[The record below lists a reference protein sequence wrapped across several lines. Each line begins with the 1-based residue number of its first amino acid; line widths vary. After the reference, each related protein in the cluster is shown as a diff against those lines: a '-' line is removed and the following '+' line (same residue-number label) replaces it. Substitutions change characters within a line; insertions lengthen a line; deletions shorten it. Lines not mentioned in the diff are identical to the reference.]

1 MFRVTECTFRVTEC
15 TFRDTEWPFRD
26 TEWRFIINIKQN
38 YLSQNKSDVCTCFY
52 INFSYICGDYIQN
65 KKLIKMNKFFLTSLL
80 VAAAITANAQDNTT
94 KDSLT
99 METMM
104 HNIPEVMVKGSRPIV
119 KAERGMLSYNM
130 PLLLKQLPA
139 DNAYE
144 ALTRIPGVSNATGNI
159 SFSGN
164 EVTLIINGQATTLT
178 QEQLAERLKAMP
190 ATQLAKAEVM
200 LSAPARYHVRG
211 MAINIVTKDYA
222 GTNQLS
228 GQIIGGLVQTKY
240 AKGFGDLYLSMQR
253 GKFGLDAQYK
263 LVNGNSY
270 GESSRIANHPLGN
283 NRIHYNDET
292 GQKSFGITHDY
303 RLGMNYAFSKNHR
316 LDVAYTGQWDKTN
329 SNSRTTGSSISGM
342 HRDSHEYLHN
352 VDVNYALP
360 FGLTLSGSYT
370 YYRTPQQQ
378 ALDGTITTENK
389 NETERNLT
397 SGSEQTINKWMFT
410 ADQTHSLAHGWGLS
424 YGVKGQFTS
433 NKSYQTTI
441 DKDGS
446 VLPDGTSSVDLN
458 ERIWNIY
465 AGFSKQINK
474 AISLEASVAAEQY
487 HSPIWDKWRVY
498 PTLNALWN
506 VNDNHLL
513 NLSFSSNSEFP
524 SYWSTMSN
532 VYYSS
537 TYTEIHGNPDL
548 KPFSYS
554 NVNLMWQIKRRYT
567 LMAFASLKPDYSV
580 QLPYQTTDRMAVI
593 MKETNF
599 DYSNSFGL
607 QASAIFSAGK
617 WLNGNVFAVGTYK
630 HDKSSHFFDLPFNR
644 KKLSV
649 RLGGMASVKLCST
662 QDLRL
667 ILNPFIQSKAIQGV
681 YDISPIFRMNAK
693 LQWSSHDGRWGLR
706 INGNNIFNNKYDTRS
721 VQGNQDYRMKINY
734 SWASVTFAVIYKFGG
749 YKEKTVKEVDT
760 SRMGH

>member
-1 MFRVTECTFRVTEC
+1 MVNKIFLLGLFL
-15 TFRDTEWPFRD
+15 
-26 TEWRFIINIKQN
+26 
-38 YLSQNKSDVCTCFY
+38 LSVANMKAQT
-52 INFSYICGDYIQN
+52 
-65 KKLIKMNKFFLTSLL
+65 LTH
-80 VAAAITANAQDNTT
+80 T
-94 KDSLT
+94 DSLT
-99 METMM
+99 MENMM
-104 HNIPEVMVKGSRPIV
+104 HNLPEVMVKGSRPIV

-144 ALTRIPGVSNATGNI
+144 ALTRIPGISDATGSI

-164 EVTLIINGQATTLT
+164 EVTLIVNGQATTLT
-178 QEQLAERLKAMP
+178 QEQLTERLKAMP
-190 ATQLAKAEVM
+190 AAQLAKAEVM

-228 GQIIGGLVQTKY
+228 GQIIGGMRQNKY
-240 AKGFGDLYLSMQR
+240 ANEFGDLYLSLQR

-263 LVNGNSY
+263 YVNGNSY

-283 NRIHYNDET
+283 NRVYYNDET
-292 GQKSFGITHDY
+292 GQKSFGITHNY

-316 LDVAYTGQWDKTN
+316 LDVAYTGHWDKRCSN
-329 SNSRTTGSSISGM
+329 SNTTGSSISGM
-342 HRDSHEYLHN
+342 HHDSHEYLHN
-352 VDVNYALP
+352 VDVNYSLP
-360 FGLTLSGSYT
+360 FGLTLNGSYT

-378 ALDGTITTENK
+378 ALDGTMHTDESML
-389 NETERNLT
+389 ETERNLT

-441 DKDGS
+441 DKDGTIQ
-446 VLPDGTSSVDLN
+446 PNGTSSVDNN

-474 AISLEASVAAEQY
+474 AISVEASVAAEQY

-532 VYYSS
+532 VFYSS
-537 TYTEIHGNPDL
+537 TYSEIHGNPDL
-548 KPFSYS
+548 NPFSYY

-567 LMAFASLKPDYSV
+567 LMAFASLKPDYFV
-580 QLPYQTTDRMAVI
+580 QLPYQTTERMAVI

-599 DYSNSFGL
+599 DYSNSYGL
-607 QASAIFSAGK
+607 QASVIFNAGK

-630 HDKSSHFFDLPFNR
+630 HDKSSNFFDLPFNR

-649 RLGGMASVKLCST
+649 ILGGTASVKLSST

-667 ILNPFIQSKAIQGV
+667 ILNPFYQTKAIQGV
-681 YDISPIFRMNAK
+681 YDISPVFRMDAK
-693 LQWSSHDGRWGLR
+693 LQWSSHDGKWGVRL
-706 INGNNIFNNKYDTRS
+706 NGSNIFNNRFDTRS

-734 SWASVTFAVIYKFGG
+734 NWASVTFAVIYKFGG
-749 YKEKTVKEVDT
+749 YKEKNVKAVDT

>member
-1 MFRVTECTFRVTEC
+1 MVNKIFLLGLFL
-15 TFRDTEWPFRD
+15 
-26 TEWRFIINIKQN
+26 
-38 YLSQNKSDVCTCFY
+38 LSVANVKAQT
-52 INFSYICGDYIQN
+52 
-65 KKLIKMNKFFLTSLL
+65 LTH
-80 VAAAITANAQDNTT
+80 T
-94 KDSLT
+94 DSLT
-99 METMM
+99 MENMM
-104 HNIPEVMVKGSRPIV
+104 HNLPEVMVKGSRPIV
-119 KAERGMLSYNM
+119 KAERGKLSYNM

-144 ALTRIPGVSNATGNI
+144 ALTRIPGISDATGSI

-164 EVTLIINGQATTLT
+164 EVTLIVNGQATTLT
-178 QEQLAERLKAMP
+178 QEQLTERLKAMP
-190 ATQLAKAEVM
+190 AAQLAKAEVM

-228 GQIIGGLVQTKY
+228 GQVIGGMKQSKY
-240 AKGFGDLYLSMQR
+240 AKGFGDLYLSLQR

-263 LVNGNSY
+263 YVNGNSY

-283 NRIHYNDET
+283 NRVYYNDET
-292 GQKSFGITHDY
+292 GQKSFGITHNY

-316 LDVAYTGQWDKTN
+316 LDVAYTGHWDKRCSN
-329 SNSRTTGSSISGM
+329 SNTTGSSISGM
-342 HRDSHEYLHN
+342 HHDSHEYLHN
-352 VDVNYALP
+352 VDVNYSLP
-360 FGLTLSGSYT
+360 FGLTLNGSYT

-378 ALDGTITTENK
+378 ALDGTMHTDESML
-389 NETERNLT
+389 ETERNLT

-441 DKDGS
+441 DKDGTIQ
-446 VLPDGTSSVDLN
+446 PNGTSSVDNN

-474 AISLEASVAAEQY
+474 AISVEASVAAEQY

-532 VYYSS
+532 VFYSS
-537 TYTEIHGNPDL
+537 TYSEIHGNPDL
-548 KPFSYS
+548 KPFSYY
-554 NVNLMWQIKRRYT
+554 NVNLMWQIKRRYM
-567 LMAFASLKPDYSV
+567 LMAFASLKPDYFV
-580 QLPYQTTDRMAVI
+580 QLPYQTTERMAVI

-599 DYSNSFGL
+599 DYSNSYGL
-607 QASAIFSAGK
+607 QASVIFNAGK

-630 HDKSSHFFDLPFNR
+630 HDKSSNFFDLPFNR

-649 RLGGMASVKLCST
+649 ILGGTASVKLCNT

-667 ILNPFIQSKAIQGV
+667 ILNPFFQSKAIQGV
-681 YDISPIFRMNAK
+681 YDISPVFRMNAK
-693 LQWSSHDGRWGLR
+693 LQWSSHDGKWGLR
-706 INGNNIFNNKYDTRS
+706 LNGSNIFNNLYDTRS

-734 SWASVTFAVIYKFGG
+734 NWASVTFAVIYKFGG
-749 YKEKTVKEVDT
+749 YKEKNVKAVDT

>member
-1 MFRVTECTFRVTEC
+1 MVNKIFLLGLFL
-15 TFRDTEWPFRD
+15 
-26 TEWRFIINIKQN
+26 
-38 YLSQNKSDVCTCFY
+38 LSVANVKAQT
-52 INFSYICGDYIQN
+52 
-65 KKLIKMNKFFLTSLL
+65 LTH
-80 VAAAITANAQDNTT
+80 T
-94 KDSLT
+94 DSLT
-99 METMM
+99 MENMM
-104 HNIPEVMVKGSRPIV
+104 HNLPEVMVKGSRPIV

-144 ALTRIPGVSNATGNI
+144 ALTRIPGISDATGSI

-164 EVTLIINGQATTLT
+164 EVTLIVNGQATTLT
-178 QEQLAERLKAMP
+178 QEQLTERLKAMP
-190 ATQLAKAEVM
+190 AAQLAKAEVM

-228 GQIIGGLVQTKY
+228 GQVIGGMKQSKY
-240 AKGFGDLYLSMQR
+240 AKGFGDLYLSLQR

-263 LVNGNSY
+263 YVNGNSY

-283 NRIHYNDET
+283 NRVYYTDET
-292 GQKSFGITHDY
+292 GQKSFGITHNY

-316 LDVAYTGQWDKTN
+316 LDVAYTGHWDKRCSN
-329 SNSRTTGSSISGM
+329 SNTTGLSISGM
-342 HRDSHEYLHN
+342 HHDSHEYLHN
-352 VDVNYALP
+352 VDVNYSLP
-360 FGLTLSGSYT
+360 FGLTLNGSYT

-378 ALDGTITTENK
+378 ALDGTMTAENK

-410 ADQTHSLAHGWGLS
+410 ADQTHSLSHGWGLS

-441 DKDGS
+441 DKDGTI
-446 VLPDGTSSVDLN
+446 LPDGTSSVDNN

-474 AISLEASVAAEQY
+474 AISVEASVAAEQY

-532 VYYSS
+532 VFYSS
-537 TYTEIHGNPDL
+537 TYSEIHGNPDL
-548 KPFSYS
+548 KPFSYY

-567 LMAFASLKPDYSV
+567 LMAFASLKPDYFV
-580 QLPYQTTDRMAVI
+580 QLPYQTTERMAVI

-599 DYSNSFGL
+599 DYSNSYGL
-607 QASAIFSAGK
+607 QASVIFNAGK

-630 HDKSSHFFDLPFNR
+630 HDKSSNFFDLPFNR

-649 RLGGMASVKLCST
+649 ILGGTASVKLCNT

-667 ILNPFIQSKAIQGV
+667 ILNPFFQSKAIQGV
-681 YDISPIFRMNAK
+681 YDISPVFRMNAK
-693 LQWSSHDGRWGLR
+693 LQWSSHDGKWGLR
-706 INGNNIFNNKYDTRS
+706 LNGSNIFNNLYDTRS

-734 SWASVTFAVIYKFGG
+734 NWASVTFAVIYKFGG
-749 YKEKTVKEVDT
+749 YKEKNVKAVDT

>member
-1 MFRVTECTFRVTEC
+1 MNRVLFMGIFVA
-15 TFRDTEWPFRD
+15 
-26 TEWRFIINIKQN
+26 
-38 YLSQNKSDVCTCFY
+38 
-52 INFSYICGDYIQN
+52 
-65 KKLIKMNKFFLTSLL
+65 LT
-80 VAAAITANAQDNTT
+80 ITANAQDNIP

-99 METMM
+99 MEWKSMFR
-104 HNIPEVMVKGSRPIV
+104 NLPEVMIKGSRPIV

-144 ALTRIPGVSNATGNI
+144 ALTRIPGVSDATGNI
-159 SFSGN
+159 SFLGN
-164 EVTLIINGQATTLT
+164 EVTLIVNGQATTLT
-178 QEQLAERLKAMP
+178 QEQLTERLKAMP

-200 LSAPARYHVRG
+200 LSAPVRYHVRG

-228 GQIIGGLVQTKY
+228 GQVIGGMKQNKY
-240 AKGFGDLYLSMQR
+240 ANEFGNLYLSLQR

-263 LVNGNSY
+263 YVNGNSY

-283 NRIHYNDET
+283 NREYYNDET
-292 GQKSFGITHDY
+292 GQKSFGITHNY

-316 LDVAYTGQWDKTN
+316 LDVAYTRHWDKRCSN
-329 SNSRTTGSSISGM
+329 SNTTGSSISGM
-342 HRDSHEYLHN
+342 HHDSHEYLHN
-352 VDVNYALP
+352 VDVNYSLP
-360 FGLTLSGSYT
+360 FGLTLNGSYT

-378 ALDGTITTENK
+378 ALDGTMHTDESMP
-389 NETERNLT
+389 ETERNLT

-410 ADQTHSLAHGWGLS
+410 ADQTHSLVNGWGLS

-465 AGFSKQINK
+465 AGFSKRINK

-532 VYYSS
+532 VFYSS

-548 KPFSYS
+548 KPFSYY

-567 LMAFASLKPDYSV
+567 LMAFASLMPDYFV

-607 QASAIFSAGK
+607 QASAIFSVGK

-649 RLGGMASVKLCST
+649 RLGGTASVKLCST

-706 INGNNIFNNKYDTRS
+706 LNGNNIFNNKYDTRS
-721 VQGNQDYRMKINY
+721 LQGNQDYRMKINY

-749 YKEKTVKEVDT
+749 YKEKNIKKVDT

>member
-1 MFRVTECTFRVTEC
+1 MANKIFLLGLFL
-15 TFRDTEWPFRD
+15 
-26 TEWRFIINIKQN
+26 
-38 YLSQNKSDVCTCFY
+38 LSVANVKAQT
-52 INFSYICGDYIQN
+52 
-65 KKLIKMNKFFLTSLL
+65 LTQ
-80 VAAAITANAQDNTT
+80 T
-94 KDSLT
+94 DSLT
-99 METMM
+99 METML
-104 HNIPEVMVKGSRPIV
+104 HNLPEVMVKGSRPIV

-144 ALTRIPGVSNATGNI
+144 ALTRIPGVSDATGSI

-178 QEQLAERLKAMP
+178 QEQLTERLKAMP
-190 ATQLAKAEVM
+190 AAQLSKAEVM

-222 GTNQLS
+222 GNNQLS
-228 GQIIGGLVQTKY
+228 GQIIGGMRQNKY
-240 AKGFGDLYLSMQR
+240 ANEFGNLYLSLQR
-253 GKFGLDAQYK
+253 DKFGLDAQYK
-263 LVNGNSY
+263 YVNGNSY
-270 GESSRIANHPLGN
+270 GKSSRIANHPLGN
-283 NRIHYNDET
+283 NHIHYNDET

-303 RLGMNYAFSKNHR
+303 RLGMNYTFSKNNR
-316 LDVAYTGQWDKTN
+316 LDVAYTGQWDKTS

-410 ADQTHSLAHGWGLS
+410 TDQTHSLANGWGLS

-441 DKDGS
+441 DKDGTI
-446 VLPDGTSSVDLN
+446 LPDGTSSVDNN

-474 AISLEASVAAEQY
+474 ALSLEASVAAEQY

-532 VYYSS
+532 VFYSS

-548 KPFSYS
+548 KPFSYY

-567 LMAFASLKPDYSV
+567 LMAFANLKPDYFV
-580 QLPYQTTDRMAVI
+580 QLPYQTKDRMAVI

-599 DYSNSFGL
+599 DFSNSYGL

-630 HDKSSHFFDLPFNR
+630 HDKSRNFFDLPFNR

-649 RLGGMASVKLCST
+649 ILGGTASVKLCST

-667 ILNPFIQSKAIQGV
+667 ILNPFYQTKAIQGV

-693 LQWSSHDGRWGLR
+693 LQWSSHDGKWGVRL
-706 INGNNIFNNKYDTRS
+706 NGSNIFNNRFDTRS

-734 SWASVTFAVIYKFGG
+734 NWASVTFAVIYKFGG

>member
-1 MFRVTECTFRVTEC
+1 MNRVLFMGIFVA
-15 TFRDTEWPFRD
+15 
-26 TEWRFIINIKQN
+26 
-38 YLSQNKSDVCTCFY
+38 
-52 INFSYICGDYIQN
+52 
-65 KKLIKMNKFFLTSLL
+65 LT
-80 VAAAITANAQDNTT
+80 ITANAQDNIP

-99 METMM
+99 MEWKSMFR
-104 HNIPEVMVKGSRPIV
+104 NLPEVMIKGSRPIV

-144 ALTRIPGVSNATGNI
+144 ALTRIPGVSDATGNI
-159 SFSGN
+159 SFLGN
-164 EVTLIINGQATTLT
+164 EVTLIVNGQATTLT
-178 QEQLAERLKAMP
+178 QEQLTERLKAMP

-228 GQIIGGLVQTKY
+228 GQVIGGMKQSKY
-240 AKGFGDLYLSMQR
+240 AKGFGDFYLSLQR

-263 LVNGNSY
+263 YVNGNSY

-283 NRIHYNDET
+283 NRVYYNDET

-316 LDVAYTGQWDKTN
+316 LDVAYTGHWDKRCSN
-329 SNSRTTGSSISGM
+329 SNTTGSSISGM
-342 HRDSHEYLHN
+342 HHDSHEYLHN

-360 FGLTLSGSYT
+360 FGLTLNGSYT

-378 ALDGTITTENK
+378 ALDGTMHTDESMP
-389 NETERNLT
+389 ETERNLT

-446 VLPDGTSSVDLN
+446 VLPDGTSSVDNN

-487 HSPIWDKWRVY
+487 HSPVWDKWRVY

-532 VYYSS
+532 VFYSS

-548 KPFSYS
+548 KPFSYY

-567 LMAFASLKPDYSV
+567 LMAFASLKPDYFV

-599 DYSNSFGL
+599 DYSNSYGL

-649 RLGGMASVKLCST
+649 RLGGTASVKLCST

-706 INGNNIFNNKYDTRS
+706 LNGNNIFNNKYDTRS
-721 VQGNQDYRMKINY
+721 LQGNQDYRMKINY
-734 SWASVTFAVIYKFGG
+734 NWASVTFAVIYKFGG
-749 YKEKTVKEVDT
+749 YKEKNIKKVDT

>member
-1 MFRVTECTFRVTEC
+1 MVNKIFLLGLFL
-15 TFRDTEWPFRD
+15 
-26 TEWRFIINIKQN
+26 
-38 YLSQNKSDVCTCFY
+38 LSVANVKAQT
-52 INFSYICGDYIQN
+52 
-65 KKLIKMNKFFLTSLL
+65 LTQ
-80 VAAAITANAQDNTT
+80 T
-94 KDSLT
+94 DSLT
-99 METMM
+99 METML
-104 HNIPEVMVKGSRPIV
+104 HNLPEVMVKGSRPIV

-144 ALTRIPGVSNATGNI
+144 ALTRIPGISDATGSI

-164 EVTLIINGQATTLT
+164 EVTLIVNGQATTLT
-178 QEQLAERLKAMP
+178 QEQLTERLKAMP
-190 ATQLAKAEVM
+190 AAQLAKAEVM

-228 GQIIGGLVQTKY
+228 GQIIGGMRQNKY
-240 AKGFGDLYLSMQR
+240 ANEFGNLYLSLQR

-263 LVNGNSY
+263 YVNGNSY

-283 NRIHYNDET
+283 NRVYYNDET
-292 GQKSFGITHDY
+292 GQKSFGITHNY

-316 LDVAYTGQWDKTN
+316 LDVAYTGHWDKRCSN
-329 SNSRTTGSSISGM
+329 SNTTGSSISGM
-342 HRDSHEYLHN
+342 HHDSHEYLHN
-352 VDVNYALP
+352 VDVNYSLP
-360 FGLTLSGSYT
+360 FGLTLNGSYT

-378 ALDGTITTENK
+378 ALDGTMHTDESMP
-389 NETERNLT
+389 ETERNLT

-441 DKDGS
+441 DKDGTI
-446 VLPDGTSSVDLN
+446 LPDGTSSVDNN

-532 VYYSS
+532 VFYSS
-537 TYTEIHGNPDL
+537 TYSEIHGNPDL
-548 KPFSYS
+548 KPFAYY

-567 LMAFASLKPDYSV
+567 LMAFASLKPDYFV
-580 QLPYQTTDRMAVI
+580 QLPYQTTERMAVI

-599 DYSNSFGL
+599 DYSNSYGL
-607 QASAIFSAGK
+607 QASVIFNAGK

-630 HDKSSHFFDLPFNR
+630 HDKSSNFFDLPFNR

-649 RLGGMASVKLCST
+649 ILGGTASIKLCQT

-667 ILNPFIQSKAIQGV
+667 ILNPFYQTKAIQGV
-681 YDISPIFRMNAK
+681 YDISPVFRMNAK
-693 LQWSSHDGRWGLR
+693 LQWSSHDGKWGLR
-706 INGNNIFNNKYDTRS
+706 LNGSNIFNNLYDTRS

-734 SWASVTFAVIYKFGG
+734 NWASVTFAVIYKFGG
-749 YKEKTVKEVDT
+749 YKEKNVKAVDT

>member
-1 MFRVTECTFRVTEC
+1 M
-15 TFRDTEWPFRD
+15 
-26 TEWRFIINIKQN
+26 
-38 YLSQNKSDVCTCFY
+38 
-52 INFSYICGDYIQN
+52 
-65 KKLIKMNKFFLTSLL
+65 
-80 VAAAITANAQDNTT
+80 
-94 KDSLT
+94 
-99 METMM
+99 
-104 HNIPEVMVKGSRPIV
+104 
-119 KAERGMLSYNM
+119 
-130 PLLLKQLPA
+130 
-139 DNAYE
+139 
-144 ALTRIPGVSNATGNI
+144 
-159 SFSGN
+159 
-164 EVTLIINGQATTLT
+164 TLIVNGQATTLT
-178 QEQLAERLKAMP
+178 QEQLTERLKAMP
-190 ATQLAKAEVM
+190 AAQLAKAEVM

-211 MAINIVTKDYA
+211 MVINIVTKDYA

-228 GQIIGGLVQTKY
+228 GQVIGGMKQSKY
-240 AKGFGDLYLSMQR
+240 AKGFGDLYLSLQR

-263 LVNGNSY
+263 YVNGNSY

-283 NRIHYNDET
+283 NRVYYNDET

-316 LDVAYTGQWDKTN
+316 LDVAYTGHWDKRCSN
-329 SNSRTTGSSISGM
+329 SNTTGSSISGM
-342 HRDSHEYLHN
+342 HHDSHEYLHN
-352 VDVNYALP
+352 VDVNYSLP
-360 FGLTLSGSYT
+360 FGLTLNGSYT

-378 ALDGTITTENK
+378 ALDGTMHTDESMP
-389 NETERNLT
+389 ETERNLT

-410 ADQTHSLAHGWGLS
+410 ADQTHSLTQGWGLS

-474 AISLEASVAAEQY
+474 AVSVEASVAAEQY

-532 VYYSS
+532 VFYSS

-548 KPFSYS
+548 KPFSYY

-567 LMAFASLKPDYSV
+567 LMAFASLKPDYFV
-580 QLPYQTTDRMAVI
+580 QLPYQTTERMAVI

-599 DYSNSFGL
+599 DYSNSYGL
-607 QASAIFSAGK
+607 QASVIFNAGK

-649 RLGGMASVKLCST
+649 ILGGTASVKLSST

-667 ILNPFIQSKAIQGV
+667 ILNPFYQTKAIQGV
-681 YDISPIFRMNAK
+681 YDISPVFRMDAK
-693 LQWSSHDGRWGLR
+693 LQWSSHDGKWGVRL
-706 INGNNIFNNKYDTRS
+706 NGSNIFNNKYDTRS

-734 SWASVTFAVIYKFGG
+734 NWASVTFAVIYKFGG
-749 YKEKTVKEVDT
+749 YKEKNIKKVDT

>member
-1 MFRVTECTFRVTEC
+1 MDNKVFLLGLFL
-15 TFRDTEWPFRD
+15 
-26 TEWRFIINIKQN
+26 
-38 YLSQNKSDVCTCFY
+38 LS
-52 INFSYICGDYIQN
+52 
-65 KKLIKMNKFFLTSLL
+65 
-80 VAAAITANAQDNTT
+80 VANVKAQTQT
-94 KDSLT
+94 QTDSLT
-99 METMM
+99 METML
-104 HNIPEVMVKGSRPIV
+104 HNLPEVMVKGSRPIV

-144 ALTRIPGVSNATGNI
+144 ALTRIPGVSDATGSM
-159 SFSGN
+159 SFLGN

-178 QEQLAERLKAMP
+178 QEQLTERLKAMP
-190 ATQLAKAEVM
+190 AAQLSKAEVM

-228 GQIIGGLVQTKY
+228 GQIIGGMRQNKY
-240 AKGFGDLYLSMQR
+240 ANEFGNLYLSLQR
-253 GKFGLDAQYK
+253 DKFGLDAQYK
-263 LVNGNSY
+263 YVNGNSY
-270 GESSRIANHPLGN
+270 GESSLIANHPLGN
-283 NRIHYNDET
+283 NRVYYNDET

-316 LDVAYTGQWDKTN
+316 LDVAYTGQWDKTS
-329 SNSRTTGSSISGM
+329 SNNHTTGSSISGM

-352 VDVNYALP
+352 VDVNYSLP
-360 FGLTLSGSYT
+360 FGLTLNGSYT

-378 ALDGTITTENK
+378 ALDGMMHTDESMP
-389 NETERNLT
+389 ETERNLT

-410 ADQTHSLAHGWGLS
+410 ADQTHSLSHGWGLS

-441 DKDGS
+441 DKDGTI
-446 VLPDGTSSVDLN
+446 LPDGTSSVDNN

-474 AISLEASVAAEQY
+474 AVSVEASVAAEQY
-487 HSPIWDKWRVY
+487 HSPIWDKWRMY

-532 VYYSS
+532 VFYSS
-537 TYTEIHGNPDL
+537 TYSEIHGNPDL
-548 KPFSYS
+548 KPFSYY

-599 DYSNSFGL
+599 NYENSFGL
-607 QASAIFSAGK
+607 QASAMFSAGK
-617 WLNGNVFAVGTYK
+617 WLNGNVFAVGIYK
-630 HDKSSHFFDLPFNR
+630 HDKSDYFFDLPFNR
-644 KKLSV
+644 KKLTAA
-649 RLGGMASVKLCST
+649 LGGTASIKLCQT

-667 ILNPFIQSKAIQGV
+667 ILNPFYQTKAIQGV

-734 SWASVTFAVIYKFGG
+734 NWASVTFAVIYKFGG
-749 YKEKTVKEVDT
+749 YKEKNVKAVDT

>member
-1 MFRVTECTFRVTEC
+1 MANKIFLLGLFL
-15 TFRDTEWPFRD
+15 
-26 TEWRFIINIKQN
+26 
-38 YLSQNKSDVCTCFY
+38 LS
-52 INFSYICGDYIQN
+52 
-65 KKLIKMNKFFLTSLL
+65 
-80 VAAAITANAQDNTT
+80 VANVKAQTRT
-94 KDSLT
+94 QTDSLT
-99 METMM
+99 METML
-104 HNIPEVMVKGSRPIV
+104 HNLPEVMVKGTRPIV

-144 ALTRIPGVSNATGNI
+144 ALTHIPGVSDATGSI

-164 EVTLIINGQATTLT
+164 EVTLIVNGQATTLT
-178 QEQLAERLKAMP
+178 QEQLTERLKAMP
-190 ATQLAKAEVM
+190 AAQLSKAEVM

-228 GQIIGGLVQTKY
+228 GQIIGGMRQNKY
-240 AKGFGDLYLSMQR
+240 ANEFGNLYLSLQR

-263 LVNGNSY
+263 YVNGNSY

-303 RLGMNYAFSKNHR
+303 RLGMNYTFSKNNR

-378 ALDGTITTENK
+378 ALDGTMTAENK

-410 ADQTHSLAHGWGLS
+410 ADQTHSLSHGWGLS

-441 DKDGS
+441 DKDGTI
-446 VLPDGTSSVDLN
+446 LPDGTSSVDNN

-474 AISLEASVAAEQY
+474 AVSVEASVAAEQY
-487 HSPIWDKWRVY
+487 HSPIWDKWRMY

-532 VYYSS
+532 VFYSS
-537 TYTEIHGNPDL
+537 TYSEIHGNPDL
-548 KPFSYS
+548 KPYSYY

-599 DYSNSFGL
+599 NYENSFGL
-607 QASAIFSAGK
+607 QASAMFSAGK
-617 WLNGNVFAVGTYK
+617 WLNGNVFAVGIYK
-630 HDKSSHFFDLPFNR
+630 HDKSDYFFDLPFNR
-644 KKLSV
+644 KKLTAA
-649 RLGGMASVKLCST
+649 LGGTASIKLCQT

-667 ILNPFIQSKAIQGV
+667 ILNPFYQTKAIQGV

-693 LQWSSHDGRWGLR
+693 LQWSSHDGKWGLR
-706 INGNNIFNNKYDTRS
+706 LNGSNIFNNLYDTRS

-734 SWASVTFAVIYKFGG
+734 NWASVTFAVIYKFGG

>member
-1 MFRVTECTFRVTEC
+1 MANKIFLLGLFL
-15 TFRDTEWPFRD
+15 
-26 TEWRFIINIKQN
+26 
-38 YLSQNKSDVCTCFY
+38 LS
-52 INFSYICGDYIQN
+52 
-65 KKLIKMNKFFLTSLL
+65 
-80 VAAAITANAQDNTT
+80 VANVKAQTRT
-94 KDSLT
+94 QTDSLT
-99 METMM
+99 METML
-104 HNIPEVMVKGSRPIV
+104 HNLPEVMVKGSRPIV

-144 ALTRIPGVSNATGNI
+144 ALTRIPGVSDATGSI

-178 QEQLAERLKAMP
+178 QEQLTERLKAMP
-190 ATQLAKAEVM
+190 AAQLAKAEVM

-228 GQIIGGLVQTKY
+228 GQIIGGMRQNKY
-240 AKGFGDLYLSMQR
+240 ANEFGNLYLSLQR

-263 LVNGNSY
+263 YVNGNSY

-283 NRIHYNDET
+283 NRVYYNDET

-303 RLGMNYAFSKNHR
+303 RLGMNYAFGKNHR
-316 LDVAYTGQWDKTN
+316 LDVAYTGHWDKTCSN
-329 SNSRTTGSSISGM
+329 SNTTGSSISGM
-342 HRDSHEYLHN
+342 HHDSHEYLHN
-352 VDVNYALP
+352 VDVNYSLP
-360 FGLTLSGSYT
+360 FGLTLNGSYT

-378 ALDGTITTENK
+378 ALDGTMHTDESMS
-389 NETERNLT
+389 ETERNLT

-441 DKDGS
+441 DKDGTIQ
-446 VLPDGTSSVDLN
+446 PNGTSSVDNN

-474 AISLEASVAAEQY
+474 ALSLEASVAAEQY

-532 VYYSS
+532 VFYSS
-537 TYTEIHGNPDL
+537 TYSEIHGNPDL
-548 KPFSYS
+548 KPFAYY

-567 LMAFASLKPDYSV
+567 LMAFASLKPDYFV

-599 DYSNSFGL
+599 DYSNSYGL
-607 QASAIFSAGK
+607 QASVIFNAGK

-630 HDKSSHFFDLPFNR
+630 HDKSSNFFDLPFNR

-649 RLGGMASVKLCST
+649 ILGGTASVKLCNT

-667 ILNPFIQSKAIQGV
+667 ILNPFFQSKAIQGV

-693 LQWSSHDGRWGLR
+693 LQWTSHDGKWGLR
-706 INGNNIFNNKYDTRS
+706 LNGNNIFNNLYDTRS
-721 VQGNQDYRMKINY
+721 VQGNQDYRMKVNY
-734 SWASVTFAVIYKFGG
+734 NWASVTFAVIYKFGG

>member
-1 MFRVTECTFRVTEC
+1 
-15 TFRDTEWPFRD
+15 
-26 TEWRFIINIKQN
+26 
-38 YLSQNKSDVCTCFY
+38 
-52 INFSYICGDYIQN
+52 
-65 KKLIKMNKFFLTSLL
+65 MNRLLLTGLL
-80 VAAAITANAQDNTT
+80 VTAAITANAQDNAQ

-104 HNIPEVMVKGSRPIV
+104 HNIPEVMVKGLRPIV

-144 ALTRIPGVSNATGNI
+144 ALTHIPGVSDATGSI

-164 EVTLIINGQATTLT
+164 EVTLIVNGQATTLT

-190 ATQLAKAEVM
+190 AVQLAKAEVM

-240 AKGFGDLYLSMQR
+240 AKGFGDLYISMQR

-283 NRIHYNDET
+283 NRVYYNDET
-292 GQKSFGITHDY
+292 GQKSFGITHNY
-303 RLGMNYAFSKNHR
+303 RLGMNYTFSTNHR
-316 LDVAYTGQWDKTN
+316 LDVAYTGKWDKTS
-329 SNSRTTGSSISGM
+329 SNSHTTGSSISGM
-342 HRDSHEYLHN
+342 HSDSHEYLHN

-378 ALDGTITTENK
+378 ALDGTMTTENK

-397 SGSEQTINKWMFT
+397 SGSKQTINKWMFT

-441 DKDGS
+441 DKNGTI
-446 VLPDGTSSVDLN
+446 LPDGTSSVDNN

-474 AISLEASVAAEQY
+474 GLSLEASVAAEQY
-487 HSPIWDKWRVY
+487 HSPVWDKWRVY

-506 VNDNHLL
+506 VNDKHLL

-532 VYYSS
+532 VFYSS

-548 KPFSYS
+548 KPFSYY

-567 LMAFASLKPDYSV
+567 LIAFASLKPDYFV

-617 WLNGNVFAVGTYK
+617 WLNSNVFAVGTYK
-630 HDKSSHFFDLPFNR
+630 HDKSRNFFDLPFNR
-644 KKLSV
+644 KKLSII
-649 RLGGMASVKLCST
+649 LGGTASVKLCST

-667 ILNPFIQSKAIQGV
+667 ILNPFYQTKAIQGV
-681 YDISPIFRMNAK
+681 YDISPIFSMNAK
-693 LQWSSHDGRWGLR
+693 LQWSSHDGKWGVRL
-706 INGNNIFNNKYDTRS
+706 NGSNIFNNRFDTRS
-721 VQGNQDYRMKINY
+721 VQGNQDYRMKVNY
-734 SWASVTFAVIYKFGG
+734 NWSSFTFAVIYKFGG

>member
-1 MFRVTECTFRVTEC
+1 MDNKVFLLGLFLLSVANVKAQTQT
-15 TFRDTEWPFRD
+15 
-26 TEWRFIINIKQN
+26 QN
-38 YLSQNKSDVCTCFY
+38 
-52 INFSYICGDYIQN
+52 
-65 KKLIKMNKFFLTSLL
+65 
-80 VAAAITANAQDNTT
+80 
-94 KDSLT
+94 DSLT
-99 METMM
+99 MENMM
-104 HNIPEVMVKGSRPIV
+104 HNLPEIMVKGSRPIV

-144 ALTRIPGVSNATGNI
+144 ALTHIPGVSNATGNI

-228 GQIIGGLVQTKY
+228 GQIIGGMRQNKY
-240 AKGFGDLYLSMQR
+240 ANECGNLYLSLQR

-263 LVNGNSY
+263 YVNGNSY
-270 GESSRIANHPLGN
+270 GESSRIANHPLDN
-283 NRIHYNDET
+283 NRVYYNDET

-303 RLGMNYAFSKNHR
+303 RLGMNYAFCKNHR
-316 LDVAYTGQWDKTN
+316 LDVAYTGHWDKTCSN
-329 SNSRTTGSSISGM
+329 SNTTGSSISGM
-342 HRDSHEYLHN
+342 HHDSHEYLHN
-352 VDVNYALP
+352 VDVNYSLP
-360 FGLTLSGSYT
+360 FGLTLNGSYT

-378 ALDGTITTENK
+378 ALDGTMHTDESMS
-389 NETERNLT
+389 ETERNLT

-441 DKDGS
+441 DKDGTI
-446 VLPDGTSSVDLN
+446 LPDGTSSVDNN

-487 HSPIWDKWRVY
+487 HSPVWDKWRVY

-532 VYYSS
+532 VFYSS

-548 KPFSYS
+548 KPFSYY

-567 LMAFASLKPDYSV
+567 LMAFASLKPDYFV

-599 DYSNSFGL
+599 DYSNSYGL

-630 HDKSSHFFDLPFNR
+630 HDKSCNFFNLPFDR

-649 RLGGMASVKLCST
+649 ILGGTASVKLSST
-662 QDLRL
+662 HDLRL
-667 ILNPFIQSKAIQGV
+667 ILNPFYQTKAIQGV
-681 YDISPIFRMNAK
+681 YDISPVFRMDAK
-693 LQWSSHDGRWGLR
+693 LQWSSHDGKWGLR
-706 INGNNIFNNKYDTRS
+706 LNGSNIFNNRFDTRS

-734 SWASVTFAVIYKFGG
+734 NWASVTFAVIYKFGG

>member
-1 MFRVTECTFRVTEC
+1 MVNKIFLLGLFL
-15 TFRDTEWPFRD
+15 
-26 TEWRFIINIKQN
+26 
-38 YLSQNKSDVCTCFY
+38 LSVANVKAQT
-52 INFSYICGDYIQN
+52 
-65 KKLIKMNKFFLTSLL
+65 LTH
-80 VAAAITANAQDNTT
+80 T
-94 KDSLT
+94 DSLT
-99 METMM
+99 MENMM
-104 HNIPEVMVKGSRPIV
+104 HNLPEVMVKGSRPIV

-144 ALTRIPGVSNATGNI
+144 ALTRIPGISDATGSI

-164 EVTLIINGQATTLT
+164 EVTLIVNGQATTLT
-178 QEQLAERLKAMP
+178 QEQLTERLKAMP
-190 ATQLAKAEVM
+190 AAQLAKAEIM

-228 GQIIGGLVQTKY
+228 GQVIGGMKQSKY
-240 AKGFGDLYLSMQR
+240 AKGFGDLYLSLQR

-263 LVNGNSY
+263 YVNGNSY

-283 NRIHYNDET
+283 NRVYYNDET
-292 GQKSFGITHDY
+292 GQKSFGITHNY

-316 LDVAYTGQWDKTN
+316 LDVAYTGHWDKRCSN
-329 SNSRTTGSSISGM
+329 SNTTGSSISGM
-342 HRDSHEYLHN
+342 HHDSHEYLHN
-352 VDVNYALP
+352 VDVNYSLP
-360 FGLTLSGSYT
+360 FGLTLNGSYT

-378 ALDGTITTENK
+378 ALDGTMHTDESML
-389 NETERNLT
+389 ETERNLT

-441 DKDGS
+441 DKDGTIQ
-446 VLPDGTSSVDLN
+446 PNGTSSVDNN

-474 AISLEASVAAEQY
+474 AISVEASVAAEQY

-532 VYYSS
+532 VFYSS
-537 TYTEIHGNPDL
+537 TYSEIHGNPDL
-548 KPFSYS
+548 KPFSYY
-554 NVNLMWQIKRRYT
+554 NVNLMWQIKRRYM
-567 LMAFASLKPDYSV
+567 LMAFASLKPDYFV
-580 QLPYQTTDRMAVI
+580 QLPYQTTERMAVI

-599 DYSNSFGL
+599 DYSNSYGL
-607 QASAIFSAGK
+607 QASVIFNAGK

-630 HDKSSHFFDLPFNR
+630 HDKSSNFFDLPFNR

-649 RLGGMASVKLCST
+649 ILGGTASVKLCNT

-667 ILNPFIQSKAIQGV
+667 ILNPFFQSKAIQGV
-681 YDISPIFRMNAK
+681 YDISPVFRMNAK
-693 LQWSSHDGRWGLR
+693 LQWSSHDGKWGLR
-706 INGNNIFNNKYDTRS
+706 LNGSNIFNNLYDTRS

-734 SWASVTFAVIYKFGG
+734 NWASVTFAVIYKFGG
-749 YKEKTVKEVDT
+749 YKEKNVKAVDT

>member
-1 MFRVTECTFRVTEC
+1 MANKIFLLGLFL
-15 TFRDTEWPFRD
+15 
-26 TEWRFIINIKQN
+26 
-38 YLSQNKSDVCTCFY
+38 LSVANVKAQT
-52 INFSYICGDYIQN
+52 
-65 KKLIKMNKFFLTSLL
+65 LTQ
-80 VAAAITANAQDNTT
+80 T
-94 KDSLT
+94 DSLT
-99 METMM
+99 METVL
-104 HNIPEVMVKGSRPIV
+104 HNLPEVMVKGSRPIV

-144 ALTRIPGVSNATGNI
+144 ALTRIPGVSDATGSI

-178 QEQLAERLKAMP
+178 QEQLTERLKAMP
-190 ATQLAKAEVM
+190 AAQLSKAEVM

-228 GQIIGGLVQTKY
+228 GQIIGGMRQNKY
-240 AKGFGDLYLSMQR
+240 ANEFGNLYLSLQR
-253 GKFGLDAQYK
+253 DKFGLDAQYK
-263 LVNGNSY
+263 YVNGNSY

-370 YYRTPQQQ
+370 YYCTPQQQ
-378 ALDGTITTENK
+378 ALDGTMHTDESMP
-389 NETERNLT
+389 ETERNLT

-410 ADQTHSLAHGWGLS
+410 ADQTHSLANCWGLS

-465 AGFSKQINK
+465 AGFCKQINK

-532 VYYSS
+532 VFYSS

-548 KPFSYS
+548 KPFSYY
-554 NVNLMWQIKRRYT
+554 NVNLMWQIKRRYM
-567 LMAFASLKPDYSV
+567 LMAFASLKPDYFV

-607 QASAIFSAGK
+607 QASVIFNAGK

-630 HDKSSHFFDLPFNR
+630 HDKSSNFFDLPFNR

-649 RLGGMASVKLCST
+649 ILGGTASVKLCNS

-667 ILNPFIQSKAIQGV
+667 ILNPFYQTKAIQGV
-681 YDISPIFRMNAK
+681 YDISPIFSMDAK
-693 LQWSSHDGRWGLR
+693 LQWSSHDGKWGLR
-706 INGNNIFNNKYDTRS
+706 LNGNNIFNNLYDTRS
-721 VQGNQDYRMKINY
+721 VQGNQDYRMKVNY
-734 SWASVTFAVIYKFGG
+734 NWASVTFAVVYKFGD
-749 YKEKTVKEVDT
+749 YKNKNVKAVDT

>member
-1 MFRVTECTFRVTEC
+1 MNRLLLTG
-15 TFRDTEWPFRD
+15 
-26 TEWRFIINIKQN
+26 
-38 YLSQNKSDVCTCFY
+38 L
-52 INFSYICGDYIQN
+52 
-65 KKLIKMNKFFLTSLL
+65 LI
-80 VAAAITANAQDNTT
+80 AAAITANAQDDAQ

-130 PLLLKQLPA
+130 PLLMKQLPA

-144 ALTRIPGVSNATGNI
+144 ALTRIPGVSDATGSI

-190 ATQLAKAEVM
+190 AAQLAKAEVM

-228 GQIIGGLVQTKY
+228 GQIIGGLVQNKY

-316 LDVAYTGQWDKTN
+316 LDVAYTGHWDKTCSN
-329 SNSRTTGSSISGM
+329 SNTTGSSISGM
-342 HRDSHEYLHN
+342 HHDSHEYLHN
-352 VDVNYALP
+352 VDVNYSLP
-360 FGLTLSGSYT
+360 FGLTLNGSYT

-378 ALDGTITTENK
+378 ALDGTMTTENK

-441 DKDGS
+441 GKDGTI
-446 VLPDGTSSVDLN
+446 LPDGTSSVDNN

-474 AISLEASVAAEQY
+474 AISVEASVAAEQY
-487 HSPIWDKWRVY
+487 HSPVWDEWRVY

-532 VYYSS
+532 VFYSS

-548 KPFSYS
+548 KPFSYY

-567 LMAFASLKPDYSV
+567 LMAFASLMPDYFV

-607 QASAIFSAGK
+607 QASAIFSVGK

-649 RLGGMASVKLCST
+649 RLGGTASVKLCST

-681 YDISPIFRMNAK
+681 YDISPIFRMDAK
-693 LQWSSHDGRWGLR
+693 LQWSSHDGKWGLR
-706 INGNNIFNNKYDTRS
+706 LNGSNIFNNQFDTRS
-721 VQGNQDYRMKINY
+721 VQGNQDYRMKVNY
-734 SWASVTFAVIYKFGG
+734 NWASFTFAVIYKFGG

>member
-1 MFRVTECTFRVTEC
+1 MANKIFLLGLFL
-15 TFRDTEWPFRD
+15 
-26 TEWRFIINIKQN
+26 
-38 YLSQNKSDVCTCFY
+38 LSVANVKAQT
-52 INFSYICGDYIQN
+52 
-65 KKLIKMNKFFLTSLL
+65 LTQ
-80 VAAAITANAQDNTT
+80 T
-94 KDSLT
+94 DSLT
-99 METMM
+99 METML
-104 HNIPEVMVKGSRPIV
+104 HNLPEVMVKGSRPIV

-144 ALTRIPGVSNATGNI
+144 ALTRIPGISDATGSI

-178 QEQLAERLKAMP
+178 QEQLTERLKAMP
-190 ATQLAKAEVM
+190 AAQLAKAEVM

-228 GQIIGGLVQTKY
+228 GQIIGGMRQNKY
-240 AKGFGDLYLSMQR
+240 ANEFGNLYLSLQR

-263 LVNGNSY
+263 YVNGNSY

-283 NRIHYNDET
+283 NRVYYNDET
-292 GQKSFGITHDY
+292 GQKSFGITHNY

-316 LDVAYTGQWDKTN
+316 LDVAYTGHWDKRCSN
-329 SNSRTTGSSISGM
+329 SNTTGSSISGM
-342 HRDSHEYLHN
+342 HHDSHEYLHN
-352 VDVNYALP
+352 VDVNYSLP
-360 FGLTLSGSYT
+360 FGLTLNGSYT

-378 ALDGTITTENK
+378 ALDGTMHTDESMP
-389 NETERNLT
+389 ETERNLT

-458 ERIWNIY
+458 ERIWNLY

-474 AISLEASVAAEQY
+474 ALSLEASVAAEQY
-487 HSPIWDKWRVY
+487 HSPIWDKWRIY

-532 VYYSS
+532 VFYSS
-537 TYTEIHGNPDL
+537 TYSEIHGNPDL
-548 KPFSYS
+548 KPFAYY

-567 LMAFASLKPDYSV
+567 LMAFASLKPDYFV
-580 QLPYQTTDRMAVI
+580 QLPYQTTERMAVI

-599 DYSNSFGL
+599 DYSNSYGL
-607 QASAIFSAGK
+607 QASVIFNAGK

-630 HDKSSHFFDLPFNR
+630 HDKSSNFFDLPFNR

-649 RLGGMASVKLCST
+649 ILGGTASVKLCNT

-667 ILNPFIQSKAIQGV
+667 ILNPFFQSKAIQGV

-693 LQWSSHDGRWGLR
+693 LQWTSHDGKWGLR

-734 SWASVTFAVIYKFGG
+734 NWASVTFAVIYKFGG

>member
-1 MFRVTECTFRVTEC
+1 MVNKIFLLGLFL
-15 TFRDTEWPFRD
+15 
-26 TEWRFIINIKQN
+26 
-38 YLSQNKSDVCTCFY
+38 LSVANVKAQT
-52 INFSYICGDYIQN
+52 
-65 KKLIKMNKFFLTSLL
+65 LTH
-80 VAAAITANAQDNTT
+80 T
-94 KDSLT
+94 DSLT
-99 METMM
+99 MENMM
-104 HNIPEVMVKGSRPIV
+104 HNLPEVMVKGSRPIV

-144 ALTRIPGVSNATGNI
+144 ALTRIPGISDATGSI

-164 EVTLIINGQATTLT
+164 EVTLIVNGQATTLT
-178 QEQLAERLKAMP
+178 QEQLTERLKAMP
-190 ATQLAKAEVM
+190 AAQLAKAEVM

-228 GQIIGGLVQTKY
+228 GQVIGGMKQSKY
-240 AKGFGDLYLSMQR
+240 AKGFGDLYLSLQR

-263 LVNGNSY
+263 YVNGNSY

-292 GQKSFGITHDY
+292 GQKSFGITHNY

-316 LDVAYTGQWDKTN
+316 LDVAYTGHWDKRCSN
-329 SNSRTTGSSISGM
+329 SNTTGSSISGM
-342 HRDSHEYLHN
+342 HHDSHEYLHN
-352 VDVNYALP
+352 VDVNYSLP
-360 FGLTLSGSYT
+360 FGLTLNGSYT

-378 ALDGTITTENK
+378 ALDGTMHTDESML
-389 NETERNLT
+389 ETERNLT

-441 DKDGS
+441 DKDGTIQ
-446 VLPDGTSSVDLN
+446 PNGTSSVDNN

-465 AGFSKQINK
+465 AGFNKQINK
-474 AISLEASVAAEQY
+474 AISVEASVAAEQY

-532 VYYSS
+532 VFYSS
-537 TYTEIHGNPDL
+537 TYSEIHGNPDL
-548 KPFSYS
+548 KPFSYY

-567 LMAFASLKPDYSV
+567 LMAFASLKPDYFV
-580 QLPYQTTDRMAVI
+580 QLPYQTTERMAVI

-599 DYSNSFGL
+599 DYSNSYGL
-607 QASAIFSAGK
+607 QASVIFNAGK

-630 HDKSSHFFDLPFNR
+630 HDKSSNFFDLPFNR

-649 RLGGMASVKLCST
+649 ILGGTASVKLSST

-667 ILNPFIQSKAIQGV
+667 ILNPFYQTKAIQGV
-681 YDISPIFRMNAK
+681 YDISPVFRMDAK
-693 LQWSSHDGRWGLR
+693 LQWSSHDGKWGVRL
-706 INGNNIFNNKYDTRS
+706 NGSNIFNNRFDTRS

-734 SWASVTFAVIYKFGG
+734 NWASVTFAVIYKFGG
-749 YKEKTVKEVDT
+749 YKEKNVKVVDT

>member
-1 MFRVTECTFRVTEC
+1 MANKIFLLGLFL
-15 TFRDTEWPFRD
+15 
-26 TEWRFIINIKQN
+26 
-38 YLSQNKSDVCTCFY
+38 LSVANVKAQT
-52 INFSYICGDYIQN
+52 
-65 KKLIKMNKFFLTSLL
+65 LTQ
-80 VAAAITANAQDNTT
+80 T
-94 KDSLT
+94 DSLT
-99 METMM
+99 METML
-104 HNIPEVMVKGSRPIV
+104 HNLPEVMVKGSRPIV

-144 ALTRIPGVSNATGNI
+144 ALTRIPGVSDATGSI

-178 QEQLAERLKAMP
+178 QEQLTERLKAMP
-190 ATQLAKAEVM
+190 AAQLAKAEVL

-228 GQIIGGLVQTKY
+228 GQVIGGMKQSKY
-240 AKGFGDLYLSMQR
+240 AKGFGDLYLSLQR

-263 LVNGNSY
+263 YVNGNSY

-283 NRIHYNDET
+283 NRVYYNDET
-292 GQKSFGITHDY
+292 GQKSFGITHNY

-316 LDVAYTGQWDKTN
+316 LDVAYTGHWDKRCSN
-329 SNSRTTGSSISGM
+329 SNTTGSSISGM
-342 HRDSHEYLHN
+342 HHDSHEYLHN
-352 VDVNYALP
+352 VDVNYSLP
-360 FGLTLSGSYT
+360 FGLTLNGSYT

-378 ALDGTITTENK
+378 ALDGTMHTDESMS
-389 NETERNLT
+389 ETERNLT

-410 ADQTHSLAHGWGLS
+410 ADQTHLLAHGWGLS

-458 ERIWNIY
+458 ERIWNLY

-474 AISLEASVAAEQY
+474 ALSLEASVAAEQY

-532 VYYSS
+532 VFYSS
-537 TYTEIHGNPDL
+537 TYSEIHGNPDL
-548 KPFSYS
+548 KPFAYY

-567 LMAFASLKPDYSV
+567 LMAFASLKPDYFV
-580 QLPYQTTDRMAVI
+580 QLPYQTTECMAVI

-599 DYSNSFGL
+599 DYSNSYGL
-607 QASAIFSAGK
+607 QASVIFNAGK

-630 HDKSSHFFDLPFNR
+630 HDKSSNFFDLPFNR
-644 KKLSV
+644 KKFSV
-649 RLGGMASVKLCST
+649 ILGGTASVKLCNT

-667 ILNPFIQSKAIQGV
+667 ILNPFYQTKAIQGV

-693 LQWSSHDGRWGLR
+693 LQWSSHDGKWGLR
-706 INGNNIFNNKYDTRS
+706 LNGSNIFNNLYDTRS

-734 SWASVTFAVIYKFGG
+734 NWASVTFAVIYKFGG
-749 YKEKTVKEVDT
+749 YKEKNVKAVDT

>member
-1 MFRVTECTFRVTEC
+1 MTFIGSKIV
-15 TFRDTEWPFRD
+15 
-26 TEWRFIINIKQN
+26 Q
-38 YLSQNKSDVCTCFY
+38 
-52 INFSYICGDYIQN
+52 
-65 KKLIKMNKFFLTSLL
+65 KKLRIL
-80 VAAAITANAQDNTT
+80 NT
-94 KDSLT
+94 L
-99 METMM
+99 
-104 HNIPEVMVKGSRPIV
+104 
-119 KAERGMLSYNM
+119 
-130 PLLLKQLPA
+130 
-139 DNAYE
+139 
-144 ALTRIPGVSNATGNI
+144 
-159 SFSGN
+159 
-164 EVTLIINGQATTLT
+164 
-178 QEQLAERLKAMP
+178 
-190 ATQLAKAEVM
+190 
-200 LSAPARYHVRG
+200 
-211 MAINIVTKDYA
+211 
-222 GTNQLS
+222 
-228 GQIIGGLVQTKY
+228 
-240 AKGFGDLYLSMQR
+240 
-253 GKFGLDAQYK
+253 
-263 LVNGNSY
+263 
-270 GESSRIANHPLGN
+270 
-283 NRIHYNDET
+283 
-292 GQKSFGITHDY
+292 
-303 RLGMNYAFSKNHR
+303 RLGMNYAFSKSHR

-441 DKDGS
+441 GKDGTI
-446 VLPDGTSSVDLN
+446 LPDGTSSVDNN

-487 HSPIWDKWRVY
+487 HSPVWDKWRVY

-513 NLSFSSNSEFP
+513 NLSFSSDSEYP

-532 VYYSS
+532 VFYSS

-548 KPFSYS
+548 KPCSYY
-554 NVNLMWQIKRRYT
+554 NLNLMWQIKRRYT
-567 LMAFASLKPDYSV
+567 LMAFANLKPDYFV

-599 DYSNSFGL
+599 DYSNSYGL

-617 WLNGNVFAVGTYK
+617 WLNCNVFAVGTYK
-630 HDKSSHFFDLPFNR
+630 HDKSRNFFDLPFNR
-644 KKLSV
+644 KKLSII
-649 RLGGMASVKLCST
+649 LGGTASVKLCST

-667 ILNPFIQSKAIQGV
+667 ILNPFYQTKAIQGV
-681 YDISPIFRMNAK
+681 YDISPIFSMNAK
-693 LQWSSHDGRWGLR
+693 LQWSSHDGKWGVRL
-706 INGNNIFNNKYDTRS
+706 NGSNIFNNRFDTRS
-721 VQGNQDYRMKINY
+721 VQGNQDYRMKVNY
-734 SWASVTFAVIYKFGG
+734 NWSSFTFAVIYKFGG

>member
-1 MFRVTECTFRVTEC
+1 MDNKVFLLGLFLLSVANVKAQTQT
-15 TFRDTEWPFRD
+15 
-26 TEWRFIINIKQN
+26 QN
-38 YLSQNKSDVCTCFY
+38 
-52 INFSYICGDYIQN
+52 
-65 KKLIKMNKFFLTSLL
+65 
-80 VAAAITANAQDNTT
+80 
-94 KDSLT
+94 DSLT
-99 METMM
+99 MENMM
-104 HNIPEVMVKGSRPIV
+104 HNLPEIMVKGSRPIV

-130 PLLLKQLPA
+130 PLLMKQLPA

-144 ALTRIPGVSNATGNI
+144 ALTRIPGVSDADGGI
-159 SFSGN
+159 KFSGN

-190 ATQLAKAEVM
+190 AAQLAKAEVM

-292 GQKSFGITHDY
+292 GQKSFGITHNY

-316 LDVAYTGQWDKTN
+316 LDVAYTGQWDKTC

-342 HRDSHEYLHN
+342 HHDSHEYLHN
-352 VDVNYALP
+352 VDVNYSLP
-360 FGLTLSGSYT
+360 FGLSLNSSYT

-378 ALDGTITTENK
+378 VLDGTMTTENK

-397 SGSEQTINKWMFT
+397 SGNEQTINKWMFT
-410 ADQTHSLAHGWGLS
+410 ADQTHSLSHGWGLS

-474 AISLEASVAAEQY
+474 AVSLEASVAAEQY

-532 VYYSS
+532 VFYSS
-537 TYTEIHGNPDL
+537 TYSEIHGNPDL
-548 KPFSYS
+548 KPFAYY

-567 LMAFASLKPDYSV
+567 LMAFASLKPDYFV
-580 QLPYQTTDRMAVI
+580 QLPYQTTERMAVI

-599 DYSNSFGL
+599 DYSNSYGL
-607 QASAIFSAGK
+607 QASVIFNAGK

-630 HDKSSHFFDLPFNR
+630 HDKSCNFFDLPFDR

-649 RLGGMASVKLCST
+649 ILGGTASVKLSST

-667 ILNPFIQSKAIQGV
+667 ILNPFYQTKAIQGV
-681 YDISPIFRMNAK
+681 YDISPVFRMDAK
-693 LQWSSHDGRWGLR
+693 LQWSSHDGKWGVRL
-706 INGNNIFNNKYDTRS
+706 NGSNIFNNRFDTRS

-734 SWASVTFAVIYKFGG
+734 NWASVTFAVIYKFGG

>member
-1 MFRVTECTFRVTEC
+1 MYKR
-15 TFRDTEWPFRD
+15 
-26 TEWRFIINIKQN
+26 Q
-38 YLSQNKSDVCTCFY
+38 
-52 INFSYICGDYIQN
+52 
-65 KKLIKMNKFFLTSLL
+65 
-80 VAAAITANAQDNTT
+80 
-94 KDSLT
+94 
-99 METMM
+99 
-104 HNIPEVMVKGSRPIV
+104 
-119 KAERGMLSYNM
+119 
-130 PLLLKQLPA
+130 
-139 DNAYE
+139 
-144 ALTRIPGVSNATGNI
+144 
-159 SFSGN
+159 
-164 EVTLIINGQATTLT
+164 
-178 QEQLAERLKAMP
+178 
-190 ATQLAKAEVM
+190 
-200 LSAPARYHVRG
+200 
-211 MAINIVTKDYA
+211 TKDYA

-228 GQIIGGLVQTKY
+228 GQVIGGMKQSKY
-240 AKGFGDLYLSMQR
+240 AKGFGDLYLSLQR
-253 GKFGLDAQYK
+253 DKFGLDAQYK
-263 LVNGNSY
+263 YVNGNSY

-283 NRIHYNDET
+283 NRVYYNDET

-303 RLGMNYAFSKNHR
+303 RLGMNYAFGKNNR
-316 LDVAYTGQWDKTN
+316 LDVAYTGQWDKTS
-329 SNSRTTGSSISGM
+329 SNNHTTGSSISGM
-342 HRDSHEYLHN
+342 HLDSHEYLYN
-352 VDVNYALP
+352 VDVNYSLP

-532 VYYSS
+532 VFYSS

-548 KPFSYS
+548 KPFSYY

-617 WLNGNVFAVGTYK
+617 WLNGNMFAVGTYK

-649 RLGGMASVKLCST
+649 RLGGTASVKLCST

-706 INGNNIFNNKYDTRS
+706 LNGNNIFNNKYDTRS

-749 YKEKTVKEVDT
+749 YKEKNVKAVDT

>member
-1 MFRVTECTFRVTEC
+1 MNRLF
-15 TFRDTEWPFRD
+15 
-26 TEWRFIINIKQN
+26 FIG
-38 YLSQNKSDVCTCFY
+38 V
-52 INFSYICGDYIQN
+52 
-65 KKLIKMNKFFLTSLL
+65 L
-80 VAAAITANAQDNTT
+80 VASAITANAQDNAQ

-99 METMM
+99 MESMM
-104 HNIPEVMVKGSRPIV
+104 HNLPEVMVKGSRPIV

-144 ALTRIPGVSNATGNI
+144 ALTRIPGVSDATGSI

-164 EVTLIINGQATTLT
+164 EVTLIVNGQATTLT

-190 ATQLAKAEVM
+190 AAQLAKAEVM

-228 GQIIGGLVQTKY
+228 GQIIGGMRQNKY
-240 AKGFGDLYLSMQR
+240 ANEFGNLYLSLQR
-253 GKFGLDAQYK
+253 DKFGLDAQYK
-263 LVNGNSY
+263 YVNGNSY

-303 RLGMNYAFSKNHR
+303 RLGMNYTFSKNNR

-329 SNSRTTGSSISGM
+329 SNSHTTGSSISGM
-342 HRDSHEYLHN
+342 HSDSHEYLHN

-378 ALDGTITTENK
+378 ALDGTMTAENK

-410 ADQTHSLAHGWGLS
+410 ADQIHSLAHGWGLS

-441 DKDGS
+441 DKDGTI
-446 VLPDGTSSVDLN
+446 LPDGTSSVDNN

-487 HSPIWDKWRVY
+487 HSSVWDKWRVY

-513 NLSFSSNSEFP
+513 NLSFSSNSEYP

-532 VYYSS
+532 VFYSS

-548 KPFSYS
+548 KPCSYY
-554 NVNLMWQIKRRYT
+554 NLNLMWQIKRRYT
-567 LMAFASLKPDYSV
+567 LMAFANLKPDYFV

-630 HDKSSHFFDLPFNR
+630 HDKSSHFFDLPFDR

-649 RLGGMASVKLCST
+649 RLGGTASVKLCST

-667 ILNPFIQSKAIQGV
+667 ILNPFYQTKAIQGV
-681 YDISPIFRMNAK
+681 YDISPIFSMDAK
-693 LQWSSHDGRWGLR
+693 LQWSSHDGKWGVRL
-706 INGNNIFNNKYDTRS
+706 NGSNIFNNRFDTRS
-721 VQGNQDYRMKINY
+721 VQGNQDYRMKVNY
-734 SWASVTFAVIYKFGG
+734 NWASVTFAVIYKFGG

>member
-1 MFRVTECTFRVTEC
+1 MANKIFLLGLFL
-15 TFRDTEWPFRD
+15 
-26 TEWRFIINIKQN
+26 
-38 YLSQNKSDVCTCFY
+38 LSVANVKAQT
-52 INFSYICGDYIQN
+52 
-65 KKLIKMNKFFLTSLL
+65 LTQ
-80 VAAAITANAQDNTT
+80 T
-94 KDSLT
+94 DSLT
-99 METMM
+99 METML
-104 HNIPEVMVKGSRPIV
+104 HNLPEVMVKGSRPIV

-144 ALTRIPGVSNATGNI
+144 ALTRIPGISDATGSI

-164 EVTLIINGQATTLT
+164 EVTLIVNGQATTLT
-178 QEQLAERLKAMP
+178 QEQLTERLKAMP
-190 ATQLAKAEVM
+190 AAQLAKAEVM

-228 GQIIGGLVQTKY
+228 GQVIGGMKQSKY
-240 AKGFGDLYLSMQR
+240 AKGFGDLYLSLQR

-263 LVNGNSY
+263 YVNGNSY

-283 NRIHYNDET
+283 NRVYYNDET
-292 GQKSFGITHDY
+292 GQKSFGITHNY

-316 LDVAYTGQWDKTN
+316 LDVAYTGHWDKRCSN
-329 SNSRTTGSSISGM
+329 SNTTGSSISGM
-342 HRDSHEYLHN
+342 HHDSHEYLHN
-352 VDVNYALP
+352 VDVNYSLP
-360 FGLTLSGSYT
+360 FGLTLNGSYT

-378 ALDGTITTENK
+378 ALDGTMHTDESMS
-389 NETERNLT
+389 ETERNLT

-410 ADQTHSLAHGWGLS
+410 ADQTHLLAHGWGLS

-458 ERIWNIY
+458 ERIWNLY

-474 AISLEASVAAEQY
+474 ALSLEASVAAEQY

-532 VYYSS
+532 VFYSS
-537 TYTEIHGNPDL
+537 TYSEIHGNPDL
-548 KPFSYS
+548 KPFSYY

-567 LMAFASLKPDYSV
+567 LMAFASLKPDYFV
-580 QLPYQTTDRMAVI
+580 QLPYQTTECMAVI

-599 DYSNSFGL
+599 DYSNSYGL
-607 QASAIFSAGK
+607 QASVIFNAGK

-630 HDKSSHFFDLPFNR
+630 HDKSSNFFDLPFNR
-644 KKLSV
+644 KKFSV
-649 RLGGMASVKLCST
+649 ILGGTASVKLCNT

-667 ILNPFIQSKAIQGV
+667 ILNPFYQTKAIQGV

-693 LQWSSHDGRWGLR
+693 LQWSSHDGKWGLR
-706 INGNNIFNNKYDTRS
+706 LNGSNIFNNLYDTRS

-734 SWASVTFAVIYKFGG
+734 NWASVTFAVIYKFGG
-749 YKEKTVKEVDT
+749 YKEKNVKAVDT

>member
-1 MFRVTECTFRVTEC
+1 MVNKIFLLGLFL
-15 TFRDTEWPFRD
+15 
-26 TEWRFIINIKQN
+26 
-38 YLSQNKSDVCTCFY
+38 LSVANVKAQT
-52 INFSYICGDYIQN
+52 
-65 KKLIKMNKFFLTSLL
+65 LTQ
-80 VAAAITANAQDNTT
+80 T
-94 KDSLT
+94 DSLT
-99 METMM
+99 METML
-104 HNIPEVMVKGSRPIV
+104 HNLPEVMVKGSRPIV

-144 ALTRIPGVSNATGNI
+144 ALTRIPGVSDATGSI

-178 QEQLAERLKAMP
+178 QEQLTERLKAMP
-190 ATQLAKAEVM
+190 AAQLSKAEVM
-200 LSAPARYHVRG
+200 LSAPARNHVRG

-228 GQIIGGLVQTKY
+228 GQIIGGMRQNKY
-240 AKGFGDLYLSMQR
+240 ANEFGNLYLSLQR
-253 GKFGLDAQYK
+253 DKFGLDAQYK
-263 LVNGNSY
+263 YVNGNSY

-283 NRIHYNDET
+283 NRVYYNDET

-303 RLGMNYAFSKNHR
+303 RLGMNYTFSKNNR

-342 HRDSHEYLHN
+342 HHDSHEYLHN

-441 DKDGS
+441 DKYGS

-532 VYYSS
+532 VFYSS

-548 KPFSYS
+548 KPFSYY

-649 RLGGMASVKLCST
+649 RLGGTASVKLCST

-706 INGNNIFNNKYDTRS
+706 LNGNNIFNNKYDTRS

-734 SWASVTFAVIYKFGG
+734 NWASVTFAVIYKFGG

>member
-1 MFRVTECTFRVTEC
+1 MVNKIFLLGLFL
-15 TFRDTEWPFRD
+15 
-26 TEWRFIINIKQN
+26 
-38 YLSQNKSDVCTCFY
+38 LSVANMKAQT
-52 INFSYICGDYIQN
+52 
-65 KKLIKMNKFFLTSLL
+65 LTH
-80 VAAAITANAQDNTT
+80 T
-94 KDSLT
+94 DSLT
-99 METMM
+99 MENMM
-104 HNIPEVMVKGSRPIV
+104 HNLPEVMVKGSRPIV

-144 ALTRIPGVSNATGNI
+144 ALTRIPGISDATGSI

-164 EVTLIINGQATTLT
+164 EVTLIVNGQATTLT
-178 QEQLAERLKAMP
+178 QEQLTERLKAMP
-190 ATQLAKAEVM
+190 AAQLAKAEVM

-228 GQIIGGLVQTKY
+228 GQVIGGMKQSKY
-240 AKGFGDLYLSMQR
+240 AKGFGDLYLSLQR

-263 LVNGNSY
+263 YVNGNSY

-283 NRIHYNDET
+283 NRVYYNDET
-292 GQKSFGITHDY
+292 GQKSFGITHNY

-316 LDVAYTGQWDKTN
+316 LDVAYTGHWDKRCSN
-329 SNSRTTGSSISGM
+329 SNTTGSSISGM
-342 HRDSHEYLHN
+342 HHDSHEYLHN
-352 VDVNYALP
+352 VDVNYSLP
-360 FGLTLSGSYT
+360 FGLTLNGSYT

-378 ALDGTITTENK
+378 ALDGTMHTDESML
-389 NETERNLT
+389 ETERNLT

-441 DKDGS
+441 DKDGTIQ
-446 VLPDGTSSVDLN
+446 PNGTSSVDNN

-474 AISLEASVAAEQY
+474 AISVEASVAAEQY

-532 VYYSS
+532 VFYSS
-537 TYTEIHGNPDL
+537 TYSEIHGNPDL
-548 KPFSYS
+548 KPFSYY

-567 LMAFASLKPDYSV
+567 LMAFASLKPDYFV
-580 QLPYQTTDRMAVI
+580 QLPYQTTERMAVI

-599 DYSNSFGL
+599 DYSNSYGL
-607 QASAIFSAGK
+607 QASVIFNAGK

-630 HDKSSHFFDLPFNR
+630 HDKSSNFFDLPFNR

-649 RLGGMASVKLCST
+649 ILGGTASVKLCNT

-667 ILNPFIQSKAIQGV
+667 ILNPFFQSKAIQGV
-681 YDISPIFRMNAK
+681 YDVSPIFKMNAK
-693 LQWSSHDGRWGLR
+693 LQWTSHDGKWGLR
-706 INGNNIFNNKYDTRS
+706 LNGSNIFNNLYDTRS

-734 SWASVTFAVIYKFGG
+734 NWASVTFGVIYKFGG
-749 YKEKTVKEVDT
+749 YKEKKVKEVDT

>member
-1 MFRVTECTFRVTEC
+1 MIFLLGLFL
-15 TFRDTEWPFRD
+15 
-26 TEWRFIINIKQN
+26 
-38 YLSQNKSDVCTCFY
+38 LSVANVKAQT
-52 INFSYICGDYIQN
+52 
-65 KKLIKMNKFFLTSLL
+65 LTQ
-80 VAAAITANAQDNTT
+80 T
-94 KDSLT
+94 DSLT
-99 METMM
+99 METML
-104 HNIPEVMVKGSRPIV
+104 HNLPEVMVKGSRPIV

-144 ALTRIPGVSNATGNI
+144 ALTRILGVSDATGSI

-178 QEQLAERLKAMP
+178 HEQLTERLKAMP
-190 ATQLAKAEVM
+190 AAQLAKAEVM

-222 GTNQLS
+222 DTNQLS

-316 LDVAYTGQWDKTN
+316 LDVAYTGQWDKTS

-441 DKDGS
+441 DKDGTI
-446 VLPDGTSSVDLN
+446 LPDGTSSVDNN
-458 ERIWNIY
+458 ERIWNVY

-474 AISLEASVAAEQY
+474 ALSLEASVAAEQY

-532 VYYSS
+532 VFYSS

-548 KPFSYS
+548 KPCSYY
-554 NVNLMWQIKRRYT
+554 NLNLMWQIKRRYT
-567 LMAFASLKPDYSV
+567 LMAFANLKPDYFV

-630 HDKSSHFFDLPFNR
+630 HDKSRNFFDLPFDR

-649 RLGGMASVKLCST
+649 ILGGTASVKLCST

-667 ILNPFIQSKAIQGV
+667 ILNPFYQTKAIQGV
-681 YDISPIFRMNAK
+681 YDISPIFSMDAK
-693 LQWSSHDGRWGLR
+693 LQWSSHDGKWGVRL
-706 INGNNIFNNKYDTRS
+706 NGSNIFNNRFDTRS
-721 VQGNQDYRMKINY
+721 VQGNQDYCMKVNY
-734 SWASVTFAVIYKFGG
+734 NWSSFTFAVIYKFGG

>member
-1 MFRVTECTFRVTEC
+1 MVNKIFLLGLFL
-15 TFRDTEWPFRD
+15 
-26 TEWRFIINIKQN
+26 
-38 YLSQNKSDVCTCFY
+38 LSVANVKAQT
-52 INFSYICGDYIQN
+52 
-65 KKLIKMNKFFLTSLL
+65 LTQ
-80 VAAAITANAQDNTT
+80 T
-94 KDSLT
+94 DSLT
-99 METMM
+99 METML
-104 HNIPEVMVKGSRPIV
+104 HNLPEVMVKGSRPIV

-144 ALTRIPGVSNATGNI
+144 ALTRIPGVSDATGSI

-178 QEQLAERLKAMP
+178 QEQLTERLKAMP
-190 ATQLAKAEVM
+190 AAQLSKAEVM

-228 GQIIGGLVQTKY
+228 GQIIGGMRQNKY
-240 AKGFGDLYLSMQR
+240 ANEFGNLYLSLQR
-253 GKFGLDAQYK
+253 DKFGLDAQYK
-263 LVNGNSY
+263 YVNGNSY

-303 RLGMNYAFSKNHR
+303 RLGMNYTFSKNNR

-342 HRDSHEYLHN
+342 HHDSHEYLHN

-397 SGSEQTINKWMFT
+397 SGSKQTINKWMFT

-532 VYYSS
+532 VFYSS

-548 KPFSYS
+548 KPFSYY

-649 RLGGMASVKLCST
+649 RLGGTASVKLCST

-706 INGNNIFNNKYDTRS
+706 LNGNNIFNNKYDTRS

>member
-1 MFRVTECTFRVTEC
+1 MANKIFLLGLFL
-15 TFRDTEWPFRD
+15 
-26 TEWRFIINIKQN
+26 
-38 YLSQNKSDVCTCFY
+38 LSVANVKAQT
-52 INFSYICGDYIQN
+52 
-65 KKLIKMNKFFLTSLL
+65 LTQ
-80 VAAAITANAQDNTT
+80 T
-94 KDSLT
+94 DSLT
-99 METMM
+99 METML
-104 HNIPEVMVKGSRPIV
+104 HNLPEVMVKGSRPIV

-144 ALTRIPGVSNATGNI
+144 ALTRIPGVSDATGSI

-178 QEQLAERLKAMP
+178 QEQLTERLKAMP
-190 ATQLAKAEVM
+190 AAQLAKAEVM

-228 GQIIGGLVQTKY
+228 GQVIGGMKQSKY
-240 AKGFGDLYLSMQR
+240 AKGFGDLYLSLQR

-263 LVNGNSY
+263 YVNGNSY

-283 NRIHYNDET
+283 NRVYYNDET
-292 GQKSFGITHDY
+292 GQKSFGITHNY

-316 LDVAYTGQWDKTN
+316 LDVAYTGHWDKRCSN
-329 SNSRTTGSSISGM
+329 SNTTGSSISGM
-342 HRDSHEYLHN
+342 HHDSHEYLHN
-352 VDVNYALP
+352 VDVNYSLP
-360 FGLTLSGSYT
+360 FGLTLNGSYT

-378 ALDGTITTENK
+378 ALDGTMHTDESMS
-389 NETERNLT
+389 ETERNLT

-465 AGFSKQINK
+465 AGFCKQINK

-532 VYYSS
+532 VFYSS

-548 KPFSYS
+548 KPFSYY

-649 RLGGMASVKLCST
+649 RLGGTASVKLCST

>member
-1 MFRVTECTFRVTEC
+1 MANKIFLLGLFL
-15 TFRDTEWPFRD
+15 
-26 TEWRFIINIKQN
+26 
-38 YLSQNKSDVCTCFY
+38 LSVANVKAQT
-52 INFSYICGDYIQN
+52 
-65 KKLIKMNKFFLTSLL
+65 LTQ
-80 VAAAITANAQDNTT
+80 T
-94 KDSLT
+94 DSLT
-99 METMM
+99 METML
-104 HNIPEVMVKGSRPIV
+104 HNLPEVMVKGSRPIV

-144 ALTRIPGVSNATGNI
+144 ALTRIPGVSDATGSI

-178 QEQLAERLKAMP
+178 QEQLTERLKAMP
-190 ATQLAKAEVM
+190 AAQLAKAEVM

-228 GQIIGGLVQTKY
+228 GQIIGGMRQNKY
-240 AKGFGDLYLSMQR
+240 ANEFGNLYLSLQR

-263 LVNGNSY
+263 YVNGNSY

-283 NRIHYNDET
+283 NRVYYNDET

-316 LDVAYTGQWDKTN
+316 LDVAYTGHWDKTCSN
-329 SNSRTTGSSISGM
+329 SNTTGSSISGM
-342 HRDSHEYLHN
+342 HHDSHEYLHN
-352 VDVNYALP
+352 VDVNYSLP
-360 FGLTLSGSYT
+360 FGLTLNGSYT

-378 ALDGTITTENK
+378 ALDGTMHTDESMP
-389 NETERNLT
+389 ETERNLT

-532 VYYSS
+532 VFYSS

-548 KPFSYS
+548 KPFSYY

-567 LMAFASLKPDYSV
+567 LMAFASLKPDYFV
-580 QLPYQTTDRMAVI
+580 QLPYQTTERMAVI

-599 DYSNSFGL
+599 DYSNSYGL
-607 QASAIFSAGK
+607 QASVIFNAGK

-630 HDKSSHFFDLPFNR
+630 HDKSSNFFDLPFNR

-649 RLGGMASVKLCST
+649 ILGGTASVKLCNT

-667 ILNPFIQSKAIQGV
+667 ILNPFFQSKAIQGV

-693 LQWSSHDGRWGLR
+693 LQWTSHDGKWGLR
-706 INGNNIFNNKYDTRS
+706 INGNNIFNNLYDTRS
-721 VQGNQDYRMKINY
+721 VQGNQDYRMKVNY
-734 SWASVTFAVIYKFGG
+734 NWASVTFAVIYKFGG

>member
-1 MFRVTECTFRVTEC
+1 MVNKIFLLGLFL
-15 TFRDTEWPFRD
+15 
-26 TEWRFIINIKQN
+26 
-38 YLSQNKSDVCTCFY
+38 LSVANVKAQT
-52 INFSYICGDYIQN
+52 
-65 KKLIKMNKFFLTSLL
+65 LTQ
-80 VAAAITANAQDNTT
+80 T
-94 KDSLT
+94 DSLT
-99 METMM
+99 METML
-104 HNIPEVMVKGSRPIV
+104 HNLPEVMVKGSRPIV

-144 ALTRIPGVSNATGNI
+144 ALTRIPGVSDATGSI

-178 QEQLAERLKAMP
+178 QKQLTERLKAMP
-190 ATQLAKAEVM
+190 AAQLAKAEVM

-228 GQIIGGLVQTKY
+228 GQVIGGMKQSKY
-240 AKGFGDLYLSMQR
+240 AKGFGDLYLSLQR

-263 LVNGNSY
+263 YINGNSY

-283 NRIHYNDET
+283 NRVYYNDET
-292 GQKSFGITHDY
+292 GQKSFGITHNY

-316 LDVAYTGQWDKTN
+316 LDVAYTGHWDKRCSN
-329 SNSRTTGSSISGM
+329 SNTTGSSISGM
-342 HRDSHEYLHN
+342 HHDSHEYLHN
-352 VDVNYALP
+352 VDVNYSLP
-360 FGLTLSGSYT
+360 FGLTLNGSYT

-378 ALDGTITTENK
+378 ALDGTMHTDESMS
-389 NETERNLT
+389 ETERNLT

-441 DKDGS
+441 DKDGTI
-446 VLPDGTSSVDLN
+446 LPDGTSSVDNN

-487 HSPIWDKWRVY
+487 HSPVWDEWRVY

-532 VYYSS
+532 VFYSS

-548 KPFSYS
+548 KPFSYY

-599 DYSNSFGL
+599 DFSNSFGL
-607 QASAIFSAGK
+607 QASAMFNAGK

-649 RLGGMASVKLCST
+649 ILGGTASVKLCST

-693 LQWSSHDGRWGLR
+693 LQWSSHDGKWGLR
-706 INGNNIFNNKYDTRS
+706 LNGSNIFNYQFDTRS

-734 SWASVTFAVIYKFGG
+734 NWASVTFAVIYKFGG
-749 YKEKTVKEVDT
+749 YKEKNVKAVDT

>member
-1 MFRVTECTFRVTEC
+1 MV
-15 TFRDTEWPFRD
+15 
-26 TEWRFIINIKQN
+26 
-38 YLSQNKSDVCTCFY
+38 NK
-52 INFSYICGDYIQN
+52 I
-65 KKLIKMNKFFLTSLL
+65 FLLGLFLL
-80 VAAAITANAQDNTT
+80 FVANVKAQTLT
-94 KDSLT
+94 QTDSLT
-99 METMM
+99 METML
-104 HNIPEVMVKGSRPIV
+104 HNLPEVMVKGSRPIV

-144 ALTRIPGVSNATGNI
+144 ALTRIPGVSDATGSI

-178 QEQLAERLKAMP
+178 QEQLTERLKAMP
-190 ATQLAKAEVM
+190 AAQLSKAEVM
-200 LSAPARYHVRG
+200 LSAPARNHVRG

-228 GQIIGGLVQTKY
+228 GQIIGGMRQNKY
-240 AKGFGDLYLSMQR
+240 ANEFGNLYLSLQR
-253 GKFGLDAQYK
+253 DKFGLDAQYK
-263 LVNGNSY
+263 YVNGNSY

-283 NRIHYNDET
+283 NRVYYNDET

-303 RLGMNYAFSKNHR
+303 RLGMNYTFSKNNR
-316 LDVAYTGQWDKTN
+316 LDIAYTGQWDKTN

-342 HRDSHEYLHN
+342 HHDSHEYLHN

-378 ALDGTITTENK
+378 TLDGTITTENK

-532 VYYSS
+532 VFYSS

-548 KPFSYS
+548 KPFSYY

-580 QLPYQTTDRMAVI
+580 QLPYQITDRMAVI

-649 RLGGMASVKLCST
+649 RLGGTASVKLCST

-706 INGNNIFNNKYDTRS
+706 LNGNNIFNNKYDTRS

-734 SWASVTFAVIYKFGG
+734 NWASVTFAVIYKFGG

>member
-1 MFRVTECTFRVTEC
+1 MIFLLGLFL
-15 TFRDTEWPFRD
+15 
-26 TEWRFIINIKQN
+26 
-38 YLSQNKSDVCTCFY
+38 LSVANVKAQT
-52 INFSYICGDYIQN
+52 
-65 KKLIKMNKFFLTSLL
+65 LTQ
-80 VAAAITANAQDNTT
+80 T
-94 KDSLT
+94 DSLT
-99 METMM
+99 METML
-104 HNIPEVMVKGSRPIV
+104 HNLPEVMVKGSRPIV

-139 DNAYE
+139 DNACE
-144 ALTRIPGVSNATGNI
+144 ALTRIPGVSDATGSI

-178 QEQLAERLKAMP
+178 QEQLTERLKTMP
-190 ATQLAKAEVM
+190 AAQLAKAEVM

-228 GQIIGGLVQTKY
+228 GQIIGGMRQTKY

-303 RLGMNYAFSKNHR
+303 RLGMNYTFSKNNR

-370 YYRTPQQQ
+370 YYCTPQQQ
-378 ALDGTITTENK
+378 ALDGTMHTDESMP
-389 NETERNLT
+389 ETERNLT

-410 ADQTHSLAHGWGLS
+410 ADQTHSLANCWGLS

-433 NKSYQTTI
+433 TKSYQTTI

-474 AISLEASVAAEQY
+474 AISLDASVAAEQY

-532 VYYSS
+532 VFYSS

-548 KPFSYS
+548 KPFSYY

-567 LMAFASLKPDYSV
+567 LMAFASLKPDYFV

-607 QASAIFSAGK
+607 QASVIFNAGK

-630 HDKSSHFFDLPFNR
+630 HDKSSNFFDLPFNR

-649 RLGGMASVKLCST
+649 ILGGTASVKLCNS

-667 ILNPFIQSKAIQGV
+667 ILNPFYQTKAIQGV

-693 LQWSSHDGRWGLR
+693 LQWSSHDGKWGLCL
-706 INGNNIFNNKYDTRS
+706 NGNNIFNNPYDTRS

-734 SWASVTFAVIYKFGG
+734 NWASVTFAVVYKFGD
-749 YKEKTVKEVDT
+749 YKNKNVKAVDT

>member
-1 MFRVTECTFRVTEC
+1 MVNKIFLLGLFL
-15 TFRDTEWPFRD
+15 
-26 TEWRFIINIKQN
+26 
-38 YLSQNKSDVCTCFY
+38 LSVANVKAQT
-52 INFSYICGDYIQN
+52 
-65 KKLIKMNKFFLTSLL
+65 LTQ
-80 VAAAITANAQDNTT
+80 T
-94 KDSLT
+94 DSLT
-99 METMM
+99 METML
-104 HNIPEVMVKGSRPIV
+104 HNLPEVMVKGSRPIV

-144 ALTRIPGVSNATGNI
+144 ALTRIPGVSDATGSI

-178 QEQLAERLKAMP
+178 QEQLTERLKAMP
-190 ATQLAKAEVM
+190 AAQLAKAEVM

-211 MAINIVTKDYA
+211 MVINIVTKDYA

-228 GQIIGGLVQTKY
+228 GQVIGGMKQSKY
-240 AKGFGDLYLSMQR
+240 AKGFGDLYLSLQR

-263 LVNGNSY
+263 YVNGNSY

-283 NRIHYNDET
+283 NREYYNDET

-303 RLGMNYAFSKNHR
+303 RLGMNYTFSKNNR

-342 HRDSHEYLHN
+342 HHDSHEYLHN

-532 VYYSS
+532 VFYSS

-548 KPFSYS
+548 KPFSYY

-607 QASAIFSAGK
+607 QASAIFSVGK

-649 RLGGMASVKLCST
+649 RLGGTASVKLCST

-706 INGNNIFNNKYDTRS
+706 LNGNNILNNKYDTRS
-721 VQGNQDYRMKINY
+721 VQGNQDNRMKINY
-734 SWASVTFAVIYKFGG
+734 NWASVTFAVIYKFGG
-749 YKEKTVKEVDT
+749 YKEKNIKKVDT

>member
-1 MFRVTECTFRVTEC
+1 MTNKIFLLGLFL
-15 TFRDTEWPFRD
+15 
-26 TEWRFIINIKQN
+26 
-38 YLSQNKSDVCTCFY
+38 LSVANVKAQT
-52 INFSYICGDYIQN
+52 
-65 KKLIKMNKFFLTSLL
+65 LTQ
-80 VAAAITANAQDNTT
+80 T
-94 KDSLT
+94 DSLT
-99 METMM
+99 METML
-104 HNIPEVMVKGSRPIV
+104 HNLPEVMVKGSRPIV

-144 ALTRIPGVSNATGNI
+144 ALTRIPGVSDATGSI

-178 QEQLAERLKAMP
+178 QEQLTERLKAMP
-190 ATQLAKAEVM
+190 AAQLSKAEVM
-200 LSAPARYHVRG
+200 VSAPARNHVRG

-228 GQIIGGLVQTKY
+228 GQIIGGMRQNKY
-240 AKGFGDLYLSMQR
+240 ANEFGNLYLSLQR
-253 GKFGLDAQYK
+253 DKFGLDAQYK
-263 LVNGNSY
+263 YVNGNSY

-303 RLGMNYAFSKNHR
+303 RLGMNYTFSKNNR

-342 HRDSHEYLHN
+342 HHDSHEYLHN

-446 VLPDGTSSVDLN
+446 LLPDGTSSVDLN

-532 VYYSS
+532 VFYSS

-548 KPFSYS
+548 KPFSYY

-649 RLGGMASVKLCST
+649 RLGGTASVKLCST

-706 INGNNIFNNKYDTRS
+706 LNGSNIFNNKYDTRS

-734 SWASVTFAVIYKFGG
+734 NWASVTFAVIYKFGG

>member
-1 MFRVTECTFRVTEC
+1 MNRVLFMGIFVA
-15 TFRDTEWPFRD
+15 
-26 TEWRFIINIKQN
+26 
-38 YLSQNKSDVCTCFY
+38 
-52 INFSYICGDYIQN
+52 
-65 KKLIKMNKFFLTSLL
+65 LT
-80 VAAAITANAQDNTT
+80 ITANAQDDIP

-99 METMM
+99 MEWNSMFR
-104 HNIPEVMVKGSRPIV
+104 NLPEVMIKGSRPIV

-144 ALTRIPGVSNATGNI
+144 ALTRIPGVSDATGSI

-164 EVTLIINGQATTLT
+164 EVTLIINGQTTTLT
-178 QEQLAERLKAMP
+178 QEQLTERLKAMP
-190 ATQLAKAEVM
+190 AAQLSKAEVM

-228 GQIIGGLVQTKY
+228 GQFIGGLVQTKY

-283 NRIHYNDET
+283 NRVYYNDET

-303 RLGMNYAFSKNHR
+303 RLGMNYTFSKNHR
-316 LDVAYTGQWDKTN
+316 LDIAYTGQWDKTN

-342 HRDSHEYLHN
+342 HHDSHEYLHN
-352 VDVNYALP
+352 VDVNYSLP
-360 FGLTLSGSYT
+360 FGLTLNGSYT

-378 ALDGTITTENK
+378 ALDGTMHTDESMP
-389 NETERNLT
+389 ETERNLT

-410 ADQTHSLAHGWGLS
+410 ADQTHSLTQGWGLS

-474 AISLEASVAAEQY
+474 AVSVEASVAAEQY

-532 VYYSS
+532 VFYSS

-548 KPFSYS
+548 KPFSYY

-580 QLPYQTTDRMAVI
+580 QLPYQTTERMAVI

-607 QASAIFSAGK
+607 QASAIFSVGK

-649 RLGGMASVKLCST
+649 ILGGTASVKLSST

-667 ILNPFIQSKAIQGV
+667 ILNPFYQTKAIQGV
-681 YDISPIFRMNAK
+681 YDISPVFRMDAK
-693 LQWSSHDGRWGLR
+693 LQWSSHDGKWGVRL
-706 INGNNIFNNKYDTRS
+706 NGSNIFNNKYDTRS

-734 SWASVTFAVIYKFGG
+734 NWASVTFAVIYKFGG
-749 YKEKTVKEVDT
+749 YKEKNIKKVDT

>member
-1 MFRVTECTFRVTEC
+1 MNRLF
-15 TFRDTEWPFRD
+15 
-26 TEWRFIINIKQN
+26 FIG
-38 YLSQNKSDVCTCFY
+38 V
-52 INFSYICGDYIQN
+52 
-65 KKLIKMNKFFLTSLL
+65 L
-80 VAAAITANAQDNTT
+80 VASAITANAQDNGQ

-99 METMM
+99 MESMM
-104 HNIPEVMVKGSRPIV
+104 HNLPEVMVKGSRPIV

-144 ALTRIPGVSNATGNI
+144 ALTRIPGVSDATGSI

-164 EVTLIINGQATTLT
+164 EVTLIVNGQATTLT

-190 ATQLAKAEVM
+190 AAQLSKAEVM

-228 GQIIGGLVQTKY
+228 GQIIGGMRQNKY
-240 AKGFGDLYLSMQR
+240 ANEFGNLYLSLQR
-253 GKFGLDAQYK
+253 DKFGLDAQYK
-263 LVNGNSY
+263 YVNGNSY

-303 RLGMNYAFSKNHR
+303 RLGMNYTFSKNHR
-316 LDVAYTGQWDKTN
+316 LDVAYTGRWNKTN

-532 VYYSS
+532 VFYSS

-548 KPFSYS
+548 KPFSYY

-649 RLGGMASVKLCST
+649 RLGGTASVKLCST

-706 INGNNIFNNKYDTRS
+706 LNGNNIFNNKYDTRS